1 MKRNKGFKLVNV
13 GMIGCMLLSMM
24 FSTIIENSAQAE
36 EVGFYPLLITEISP
50 NIKGAEDYEYVE
62 LYNNTNQPLYVND
75 YGFLYRY
82 TDGSAEDKQ
91 ITVEPAVIDPGE
103 TKVLWYNKSGKT
115 IVDFENHY
123 GVTDLQDH
131 VISLGGEEFSG
142 FSNGGNRGVVIL
154 DREGNE
160 MLRAAYAGD
169 EAAEDLSV
177 HYQYPTGDKEMVVYQ
192 TKQAPTPGVVEESQ
206 VPLSPQPL
214 SNVAIT
220 HDGLA
225 TQSANEDMK
234 ITAGITAETEL
245 QQVSIVYQPAQ
256 LEQPVE
262 IQMEKVEDPSEPFG
276 GVYEGTISKEDFA
289 FSKEMTYYIKVE
301 TAKYTKN
308 HPIHAGEPFTV
319 KIEEALKNKPPV
331 INHEVPTPIENQ
343 DLTISAEIK
352 DDTGVQSAVLFYR
365 QDEEMEPVSIPMELE
380 EGDVYTA
387 VIPSKKLWS
396 NTIFYTIEANDGKHA
411 VTSEE
416 YQINVDRQEIDPTK
430 LPELLVTEV
439 VPDSTNVNGADGYEF
454 IEVYNTTNQ
463 AINFQDY
470 KIQYRYPMDGP
481 EADLIWA
488 AQKEDITISSGQS
501 MVFWI
506 INSANQNETIADF
519 NKNYGSELVENESI
533 VKVESNGMSNS
544 SNRGI
549 LVATNTGKEISIGNY
564 NDQVGIDDTAANK
577 GILYTYPTDGTQILK
592 KISSAT
598 EPASPGDVLP
608 SQVPADLIE
617 VEEDSEPPTIEALH
631 DFGEVKQTEN
641 IELIFDAED
650 NHLIKTVALF
660 YKHESEENFRKVYL
674 KEDFDDT
681 FYHHTIYSPDL
692 IGRKGI
698 EYYTEVSD
706 GTNRIKSDVKKIEIE
721 QPVNNPVRLNV
732 EDGDV
737 LSGEAIIKGAADG
750 ATADDLLLKIDG
762 KEPTNTFKALE
773 NEAFFAFD
781 AKKTNLFFQNGVTM
795 GEEALFIFD
804 DTINRYM
811 TLSVPIES
819 NQLKQGN
826 QNTISIRSGTK
837 VSPFDDN
844 SEENRDDFYV
854 KNIRLVMGD
863 GTIIQDEKYMDV
875 EQELTIGDGGGAAPV
890 VDFNFTLS
898 EDLFSSLAYQWD
910 TRKAT
915 DGLHTIQVSD
925 TNKGSM
931 EKTVLVDNTAPTILP
946 TIETKE
952 YKGKFT
958 IDAKL
963 VDKTSGMEELTATL
977 DDENIQLPFATSS
990 VELEAGEHVAVFT
1003 GYDVAGNKAEEEV
1016 SFTVVEE
1023 QPEKPEVISPEN
1035 GEGNVTG
1042 NPKLSVLV
1050 KDPTKDDL
1058 DVGFYKGYQYTARDK
1073 NVSVHANTVD
1083 TEPPGMFKPEGEKAF
1098 ADNEVQ
1104 LVSIE
1109 DQQYMITDS
1118 TTQFPYHRF
1127 DIEVDESVQDS
1138 DRIAL
1143 NWKGKSLEGRK
1154 VSMYAWNHN
1163 TSNWDMV
1170 VQQIAPEG
1178 DFTLEGSVTAKSYV
1192 KDQMVTILVQ
1202 DEIPENRDQ
1211 YDYTFVWMSDTQ
1223 YYSESYP
1230 YIYQQ
1235 QTEWIKDQQE
1245 EMKIKY
1251 VFHTGDL
1258 VDEADKVYQWNNAD
1272 SSMNVLDDAGIR
1284 YGVLAGNHD
1293 VDNKTGDYTAFSK
1306 YFGEAR
1312 FTDRDYYGESYQ
1324 DNKGHYDLIS
1334 ENGNDYI
1341 MLYMGWGIEQE
1352 EIDWMNA
1359 VLAQY
1364 PDRMAILSF
1373 HEYLLVSGNRSPLAD
1388 EIYEKVVVPNKNV
1401 VATLSG
1407 HYHDSEL
1414 LVDEIDDDGDGTADR
1429 NVYQILADYQG
1440 GPEGGQG
1447 YLRLLHVDVAN
1458 NRIYMNTYSPYLDD
1472 YNFYDNDQYPGKDEF
1487 TIDLNLEPQE
1497 KRVATDYFEVNVYTD
1512 EKIGLDTGVKSG
1524 ATAEAKW
1531 KKLTKGETYFW
1542 YATASDQFGG
1552 KTTSDI
1558 WHFTMK
1564 DSKNEKA
1571 EDKEEKEND
1580 KDKDKDKD
1588 KELLQ
1593 KEELKQE
1600 DEAVKEERKGEAN
1613 GNKEVLTKDIKEPKP
1628 NEELVDE
1635 ENSSHEK
1642 VNDEDLQ
1649 QN

>member
-1 MKRNKGFKLVNV
+1 
-13 GMIGCMLLSMM
+13 MIACLLCSML
-24 FSTIIENSAQAE
+24 FSTNLENSVQAE

-62 LYNNTNQPLYVND
+62 VYNNTNQPLYLND
-75 YGFLYRY
+75 YEFLYRY
-82 TDGSAEDKQ
+82 TDGSAEDKKF
-91 ITVEPAVIDPGE
+91 TVEPAVIDPGE

-123 GVTDLQDH
+123 GVTKLQDQ

-142 FSNGGNRGVVIL
+142 FSNGGNRGVVLL
-154 DREGNE
+154 DRQGNE
-160 MLRAAYAGD
+160 MLRASYAGD
-169 EAAEDLSV
+169 QAAEDLSV
-177 HYQYPTGDKEMVVYQ
+177 HYQYPIGDKEMLIYQ
-192 TKQAPTPGVVEESQ
+192 AKQAPTPGSVEESQ

-220 HDGLA
+220 HDALT
-225 TQSANEDMK
+225 TQSGNEDMT
-234 ITAGITAETEL
+234 IRAGITAETEL
-245 QQVSIVYQPAQ
+245 QHVSLVYQASQ
-256 LEQPVE
+256 LEEPVE
-262 IQMEKVEDPSEPFG
+262 VQMKKVEDPSEPYG
-276 GVYEGTISKEDFA
+276 GVYEAVISKDNFA

-301 TAKYTKN
+301 TAQYTKN
-308 HPIHAGEPFTV
+308 HPAHAGEPFTV
-319 KIEEALKNKPPV
+319 KIEEALKNEPPV
-331 INHEVPTPIENQ
+331 ITHEVPVPIENQ

-352 DDTGVQSAVLFYR
+352 DDTGVQSAVLSYR
-365 QDEEMEPVSIPMELE
+365 LDEKMEPVTIPMELG
-380 EGDVYTA
+380 EGDVYSA
-387 VIPSKKLWS
+387 VIPSNKLWS
-396 NTIFYTIEANDGKHA
+396 DTLYYTIKANDGKHE

-416 YQINVDRQEIDPTK
+416 YNVHVDRPEIDQTK
-430 LPELLVTEV
+430 LPELLITEV

-454 IEVYNTTNQ
+454 IEVYNTTDQ

-481 EADLIWA
+481 EADLIWSP
-488 AQKEDITISSGQS
+488 QKEDVTIPSGES

-506 INSANQNETIADF
+506 INSANQNETVADF

-533 VKVESNGMSNS
+533 VKIESNGMSNS
-544 SNRGI
+544 SARGI

-577 GILYTYPTDGTQILK
+577 GILYTYPTDGAQISR

-598 EPASPGDVLP
+598 EPASPGNVLP
-608 SQVPADLIE
+608 GQVPADLIK
-617 VEEDSEPPTIEALH
+617 VEEDSEPPSIEALH
-631 DFGEVKQTEN
+631 DFEKVKQTEN
-641 IELIFDAED
+641 IELIFDAKD
-650 NHLIKTVALF
+650 NHLVKTVVLF

-692 IGRKGI
+692 IGRNGI

-706 GTNRIKSDVKKIEIE
+706 GTNRIKSEVKKIEIE
-721 QPVNNPVRLNV
+721 QPVKEAVRLNV
-732 EDGDV
+732 KDGDI
-737 LSGEAIIKGAADG
+737 LSGKEIIKGAADG
-750 ATADDLLLKIDG
+750 ATPDDLLLKIDG
-762 KEPTNTFKALE
+762 EEPTNTFKALE
-773 NEAFFAFD
+773 NEAYFAFD
-781 AKKTNLFFQNGVTM
+781 VKKTNLFFQNGVTM
-795 GEEALFIFD
+795 GEEALLIFD

-811 TLSVPIES
+811 TLSVPIQS
-819 NQLKQGN
+819 SQLEIGN

-854 KNIRLVMGD
+854 KNIRLVMSD
-863 GTIIQDEKYMDV
+863 GTIIQDEAYMNL
-875 EQELTIGDGGGAAPV
+875 EQELTIGDGGGATPV

-910 TRKAT
+910 TRKSR
-915 DGLHTIQVSD
+915 DGLHTIQVYD
-925 TNKGSM
+925 PKKGSV

-946 TIETKE
+946 TIKTKE

-958 IDAKL
+958 IDAEL
-963 VDKTSGMEELTATL
+963 VDKTSGMEKLTATL
-977 DDENIQLPFATSS
+977 DGETVELPYETSS
-990 VELEAGEHVAVFT
+990 VDLEAGEHVAVFT
-1003 GYDVAGNKAEEEV
+1003 GYDVAGNKAEEKV
-1016 SFTVVEE
+1016 PFTVVEE

-1042 NPKLSVLV
+1042 NPKLKVLV
-1050 KDPTKDDL
+1050 EDPTNDEL
-1058 DVGFYKGYQYTARDK
+1058 DVDFYKGYQYSAGD
-1073 NVSVHANTVD
+1073 NNISVHANTVD
-1083 TEPPGMFKPEGEKAF
+1083 TEPPGVFKPEGEKAIT
-1098 ADNEVQ
+1098 DNEVQ
-1104 LVSIE
+1104 LISKE
-1109 DQQYMITDS
+1109 DQQYMTTDS

-1127 DIEVDESVQDS
+1127 DVEVEESVQDR

-1143 NWKGKSLEGRK
+1143 HWKGKSLEGRK

-1163 TSNWDMV
+1163 QENWDPI

-1178 DFTLEGSVTAKSYV
+1178 DFTLEGSVIAKDYV
-1192 KDQMVTILVQ
+1192 KDQKVTVLVQ

-1230 YIYQQ
+1230 YIYQK

-1272 SSMNVLDDAGIR
+1272 ASMNVLDDAGIR

-1306 YFGEAR
+1306 YFGESR
-1312 FTDRDYYGESYQ
+1312 FNGRDYYGESYQ

-1334 ENGNDYI
+1334 ENGNDYL

-1359 VLAQY
+1359 VLDQY

-1388 EIYEKVVVPNKNV
+1388 KIYEKVVVPNKNV

-1472 YNFYDNDQYPGKDEF
+1472 YNFYDNEQYPGKDEF
-1487 TIDLNLEPQE
+1487 TIDLNLEPQV
-1497 KRVATDYFEVNVYTD
+1497 KRVATDYFEVNVYTE
-1512 EKIGLDTGVKSG
+1512 EKIGSDQRVRSG
-1524 ATAEAKW
+1524 GIAEAKW
-1531 KKLTKGETYFW
+1531 KKLAKGETYYW

-1564 DSKNEKA
+1564 GSKNERVEKEKEKEKEPA
-1571 EDKEEKEND
+1571 QKEDNEVKEDK
-1580 KDKDKDKD
+1580 
-1588 KELLQ
+1588 
-1593 KEELKQE
+1593 KEE
-1600 DEAVKEERKGEAN
+1600 N
-1613 GNKEVLTKDIKEPKP
+1613 GIKKVQTKDEQKPKP
-1628 NEELVDE
+1628 NDELVDE
-1635 ENSSHEK
+1635 ENSSSEQ
-1642 VNDEDLQ
+1642 VNEEDAE
-1649 QN
+1649 NK

>member
-13 GMIGCMLLSMM
+13 GMIGCMLFSML

-62 LYNNTNQPLYVND
+62 LYNNTNQPLYLND
-75 YGFLYRY
+75 YEFLYRY
-82 TDGSAEDKQ
+82 TDGSDEDKKL
-91 ITVEPAVIDPGE
+91 TVEPTVIEPGK

-115 IVDFENHY
+115 VVDFEKHY
-123 GVTDLQDH
+123 GVTDLQDEL
-131 VISLGGEEFSG
+131 ISLGGEEFSG
-142 FSNGGNRGVVIL
+142 FSNGGNRVVVLL
-154 DREGNE
+154 DRKGNE
-160 MLRAAYAGD
+160 MLHASYTGD
-169 EAAEDLSV
+169 QAAEDLSV

-192 TKQAPTPGVVEESQ
+192 AKQTPTPGHVEETQ

-220 HDGLA
+220 HDGLT

-245 QQVSIVYQPAQ
+245 QQVYVVYHPAQ
-256 LEQPVE
+256 LEEPVE
-262 IQMEKVEDPSEPFG
+262 IQMKKVEDPSEPYG
-276 GVYEGTISKEDFA
+276 GVYEGIISKEDFA

-301 TAKYTKN
+301 TAQYTKN

-319 KIEEALKNKPPV
+319 KIEEALKNEPPV
-331 INHEVPTPIENQ
+331 INHEVPKPIENQ

-352 DDTGVQSAVLFYR
+352 DDTGVQSAILSYR
-365 QDEEMEPVSIPMELE
+365 QDEQMEPVSIPMELG
-380 EGDVYTA
+380 EGDMYSA
-387 VIPSKKLWS
+387 VIPSEKIWS
-396 NTIFYTIEANDGKHA
+396 DKIYYTIKANDGKHE

-416 YQINVDRQEIDPTK
+416 YNVSMNRPRLDLTK

-454 IEVYNTTNQ
+454 IEVYNTTDQ
-463 AINFQDY
+463 SINFQDY

-488 AQKEDITISSGQS
+488 PQKEDITIPSGQS

-506 INSANQNETIADF
+506 INSANQNETVADF

-533 VKVESNGMSNS
+533 VKVKSNGMSNS
-544 SNRGI
+544 SDRGI
-549 LVATNTGKEISIGNY
+549 LVATNTGKEISIGMY

-577 GILYTYPTDGTQILK
+577 GILYTYPTDGTQILR

-608 SQVPADLIE
+608 GQVPTDLIK
-617 VEEDSEPPTIEALH
+617 VEEDSEPPSIEALH
-631 DFGEVKQTEN
+631 DFGKVKQTEN
-641 IELIFDAED
+641 VELIFDAED
-650 NHLIKTVALF
+650 NHLVKTVALF
-660 YKHESEENFRKVYL
+660 YKHESEKNFRKVYL

-706 GTNRIKSDVKKIEIE
+706 GTNRIKSEVKKIEIE
-721 QPVNNPVRLNV
+721 QPIKDAIRLNV
-732 EDGDV
+732 EDGDI
-737 LSGEAIIKGAADG
+737 LAGKEIIKGAADG
-750 ATADDLLLKIDG
+750 ATPDDLLLKIDA
-762 KEPTNTFKALE
+762 KEPSNTYKALE
-773 NEAFFAFD
+773 NEAYFAFD
-781 AKKTNLFFQNGVTM
+781 VKKTNLFFQNGVTM
-795 GEEALFIFD
+795 GEEALLIFD

-811 TLSVPIES
+811 TLSVPIQS
-819 NQLKQGN
+819 SQLKTGN

-837 VSPFDDN
+837 VSPFDTN

-854 KNIRLVMGD
+854 KNIRLVMSD
-863 GTIIQDEKYMDV
+863 GTMIQDEAYMNA

-890 VDFNFTLS
+890 IDFNFTLS
-898 EDLFSSLAYQWD
+898 EKLFSSLAYQWD
-910 TRKAT
+910 TRKSR

-925 TNKGSM
+925 PKKGSV

-958 IDAKL
+958 IDAQL

-977 DDENIQLPFATSS
+977 DGETVELPYKTSS
-990 VELEAGEHVAVFT
+990 VDLEAGEHVVVFT
-1003 GYDVAGNKAEEEV
+1003 GYDVAGNKAEEKV
-1016 SFTVVEE
+1016 PFTVVEE
-1023 QPEKPEVISPEN
+1023 QPEKPDVISPED

-1042 NPKLSVLV
+1042 NPKLKVLV
-1050 KDPTKDDL
+1050 EDPTNDEL
-1058 DVGFYKGYQYTARDK
+1058 DVDFYKGYQYSAGDK
-1073 NVSVHANTVD
+1073 NISVHANTVD
-1083 TEPPGMFKPEGEKAF
+1083 TEPPGVFKPEGEKAIT
-1098 ADNEVQ
+1098 DNEVQ
-1104 LVSIE
+1104 LISKE
-1109 DQQYMITDS
+1109 DQQYMTTDS

-1127 DIEVDESVQDS
+1127 DIEVEESVQDR

-1154 VSMYAWNHN
+1154 VSMYAWNHRQAD
-1163 TSNWDMV
+1163 WDPIV
-1170 VQQIAPEG
+1170 HQIAPEG
-1178 DFTLEGSVTAKSYV
+1178 DFTLEGSVTAKDYV
-1192 KDQMVTILVQ
+1192 KDQKVTVLVQ

-1230 YIYQQ
+1230 YIYQK

-1272 SSMNVLDDAGIR
+1272 ASMKVLDDAGVR

-1334 ENGNDYI
+1334 ENGNDYL

-1401 VATLSG
+1401 VATLCG

-1472 YNFYDNDQYPGKDEF
+1472 YNFYDNEQYPGKDEF

-1497 KRVATDYFEVNVYTD
+1497 KRVATDYFEVNVYTE
-1512 EKIGLDTGVKSG
+1512 EKIGSDPGVKSG
-1524 ATAEAKW
+1524 AIAEAKW
-1531 KKLTKGETYFW
+1531 KKLAKGEMYYW

-1564 DSKNEKA
+1564 GSKNERVEKEKESTQK
-1571 EDKEEKEND
+1571 EDKEVKENK
-1580 KDKDKDKD
+1580 KD
-1588 KELLQ
+1588 E
-1593 KEELKQE
+1593 
-1600 DEAVKEERKGEAN
+1600 N
-1613 GNKEVLTKDIKEPKP
+1613 GIKEVQTNDVIKTKP
-1628 NEELVDE
+1628 NEERVDE
-1635 ENSSHEK
+1635 ENSSNEQVNEK
-1642 VNDEDLQ
+1642 NLKEK
-1649 QN
+1649 